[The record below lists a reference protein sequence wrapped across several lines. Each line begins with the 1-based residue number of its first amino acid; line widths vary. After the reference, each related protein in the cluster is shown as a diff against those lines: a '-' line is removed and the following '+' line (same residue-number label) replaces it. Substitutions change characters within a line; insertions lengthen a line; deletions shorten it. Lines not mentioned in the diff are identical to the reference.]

1 MQDLLSEI
9 IRYHRKRSGL
19 TQIQL
24 AELAD
29 VGKNLVYELESGK
42 KSVRLYN
49 LIKIL
54 QVLNIDLDFSS
65 PLRDNFIRE
74 YTDAKS

>member
-42 KSVRLYN
+42 KSIRLYN

-74 YTDAKS
+74 HTDAKS